1 MSKLQP
7 KLQTEHA
14 HYTTHR
20 IAQDR
25 RYWVW
30 TMTILSWH
38 TIPPPDRDELLRIYG
53 ATVQRWE
60 RAMSEA

>member
-1 MSKLQP
+1 MSKLLP
-7 KLQTEHA
+7 KLQTELA
-14 HYTTHR
+14 HYATNR
-20 IAQDR
+20 IAQVR
-25 RYWVW
+25 SCWVW